1 MKHCKLII
9 VTILIGMVL
18 VATSCR
24 SERSYSSFCDK
35 VAQISETDSGTH
47 LAIYLDVRA
56 CLSCCEDMEAWQH
69 MEIELAAAGVGFSL
83 WAPQEDS
90 VDVAVAMELEGLTT
104 PVRVLSRE
112 ILKELNWGKATP
124 PIKVLFDN
132 RCQPVKVL
140 GPATGAT
147 DSRRVIDELLAELLP
162 EGNVDSTG
170 TPAH

>member
-1 MKHCKLII
+1 MRNSKIMIATAL
-9 VTILIGMVL
+9 TGLVL
-18 VATSCR
+18 GAASCR
-24 SERSYSSFCDK
+24 SEHSYTSFCDR
-35 VAQISETDSGTH
+35 VAQISETDSGAH

-69 MEIELAAAGVGFSL
+69 MESELADAGVGFSL

-112 ILKELNWGKATP
+112 ILEALNWGKATP

-132 RCQPVKVL
+132 QCRPMKVL
-140 GPATGAT
+140 GPADGAT
-147 DSRRVIDELLAELLP
+147 DSRREIDKLLAELLP

-170 TPAH
+170 TPAY